1 MDKPTKRDT
10 AFCERDALAD
20 MRQAEREVLRAYA
33 AAAAEGGSR
42 RLRTLLAQNFAAA
55 AEDMYAVDCA
65 MRALRQR
72 KSRGHTPNFPA
83 AAPICPKIRE
93 KGQRRFPSLPFG
105 PFLQYFVR
113 FPYIDAGCS

>member
-10 AFCERDALAD
+10 SLCERDALAD

-33 AAAAEGGSR
+33 VAAAEGGSR

-65 MRALRQR
+65 MRREEKESGGASAEEIKRAYTEF
-72 KSRGHTPNFPA
+72 SRRGA
-83 AAPICPKIRE
+83 D
-93 KGQRRFPSLPFG
+93 LPEN
-105 PFLQYFVR
+105 
-113 FPYIDAGCS
+113 

>member
-10 AFCERDALAD
+10 SLCERDALAD

-65 MRALRQR
+65 MRREEKESGGASSEEIKRAYTEF
-72 KSRGHTPNFPA
+72 SRRGADLSEN
-83 AAPICPKIRE
+83 
-93 KGQRRFPSLPFG
+93 
-105 PFLQYFVR
+105 
-113 FPYIDAGCS
+113 

>member
-10 AFCERDALAD
+10 SLCERDALAD

-65 MRALRQR
+65 MQREDQERGGVSAEEIKRAYAEF
-72 KSRGHTPNFPA
+72 SRRGA
-83 AAPICPKIRE
+83 D
-93 KGQRRFPSLPFG
+93 LPEN
-105 PFLQYFVR
+105 
-113 FPYIDAGCS
+113 